1 MNDSTAHAHHRRT
14 MSKFLKLAHKFN
26 SFYLNGLQKKE
37 CRAFIVDGIQV
48 GLVRSTVTIEL
59 SRYPNV
65 FIVNPN
71 SVTLNPAFRDYDE
84 RSANIESV
92 LKEMKEKKLF
102 LTLKGW
108 RDEVLTHAS
117 FIDITISDLFS
128 LFGICNYGVD
138 INGYVNHPQ
147 KGLCIWLQQRSLT
160 KQTWPGKWDNM
171 VAGGLSVGNS
181 VIHTAYKEGEEEASL
196 TPDLMKNLQSAGT
209 VSFFYESERGLFP
222 DTEFVF
228 DLELP
233 PDFVPR
239 NQDNEVEKFEL
250 VTASE
255 TVNRI
260 LSPDFKTTS
269 CPVIIDFLIRHGII
283 NPENV
288 TAGLKLEKPGHFV
301 LEPRFPELVELLHVP
316 LQSLYKKCDNLLTE
330 NGLSKAE

>member
-1 MNDSTAHAHHRRT
+1 MNDSAAHAHHHRT

-48 GLVRSTVTIEL
+48 GLVRATVTIEL

-102 LTLKGW
+102 ITLKGW
-108 RDEVLTHAS
+108 RDECYEVRTMFADQPLLKMDRSATC
-117 FIDITISDLFS
+117 

-181 VIHTAYKEGEEEASL
+181 VIHTAHKEGEEEASL
-196 TPDLMKNLQSAGT
+196 TADLMKNLQSAGT

-233 PDFVPR
+233 LDFEPH

-269 CPVIIDFLIRHGII
+269 CPVIIDFLVRHGII
-283 NPENV
+283 NPEN
-288 TAGLKLEKPGHFV
+288 
-301 LEPRFPELVELLHVP
+301 EPRFPELVELLHVP